1 MRRLSRRDFLKLAG
15 AMSLGGLLSACGV
28 DQIST
33 PPKTLFPT
41 LIPMPTV
48 MPTST
53 ATLTGTPTSTPMLTE
68 TPTTTPSLTAT
79 SSPTPTATPVPITL
93 RDFASRLG
101 IEIGVASP
109 IGYFLWHPEG
119 ESAQSQ
125 YTNLILKE
133 YNMVQSSWEFL
144 WAIQETIGGKPFR
157 PSRETYDFKETD
169 LLVNFYQKNGLR
181 VQVNSLIWGYRR
193 ALPSWLKNGN
203 FSREELLLIIQE
215 HIQTVVSR
223 YKGKVHEWIVV
234 NELFHPWEP
243 NFWQDK
249 FRSDF
254 NWVEKS
260 FEWAHEADP
269 RAKLILND
277 FGVEFPGY
285 KLYIPDKDRR
295 IFNLIRDLKDKGV
308 PIHGVGFQ
316 MHLYGTDFLTQE
328 QLETKVEALS
338 QNIQKYRDLGVD
350 VYVTEFDVRLNG
362 VPGSREERYELQGRI
377 YGSLFKACLES
388 GVKSFTIFGLVD
400 RYSWLEDPSI
410 GGADAAN
417 ADPLPFDD
425 NYKPKPAYYALL
437 QVLRELYTRRA
448 G

>member
-15 AMSLGGLLSACGV
+15 AASLGGILSACGV

-33 PPKTLFPT
+33 PTKTLFPT
-41 LIPMPTV
+41 LTPIP
-48 MPTST
+48 
-53 ATLTGTPTSTPMLTE
+53 AGTPTSTPTLTE
-68 TPTTTPSLTAT
+68 TPTTTPSPTAT
-79 SSPTPTATPVPITL
+79 SSPTPTATPAPITL

-101 IEIGVASP
+101 IEIGAASP
-109 IGYFLWHPEG
+109 IGYFLWHPE
-119 ESAQSQ
+119 STQ
-125 YTNLILKE
+125 YKNLFLKE
-133 YNMVQSSWEFL
+133 YNMVVSDWEFH

-157 PSRETYDFKETD
+157 PSRETYDFNETD
-169 LLVNFYQKNGLR
+169 RLADFYQRNGLR
-181 VQVNSLIWGYRR
+181 VQVHHLVWGHKP

-203 FSREELLLIIQE
+203 FSRNDLLLIIKE

-223 YKGKVHEWIVV
+223 YKGKIHEWSVV
-234 NELFHPWEP
+234 NELIHPWEP
-243 NFWQDK
+243 NFWQDALGPG
-249 FRSDF
+249 FD
-254 NWVEKS
+254 WVGMA

-269 RAKLILND
+269 QAKLILND
-277 FGVEFPGY
+277 FGIEFPGY
-285 KLYIPDKDRR
+285 RLYSPDKDRH
-295 IFNLIRDLKDKGV
+295 IFNLVRDLKDKGV

-328 QLETKVEALS
+328 QLEAGAESLS

-362 VPGSREERYELQGRI
+362 VPGSKEKRYELQGRI
-377 YGSLFKACLES
+377 YSSLFNACLES
-388 GVKSFTIFGLVD
+388 GVKSFAIFGLVD
-400 RYSWLEDPSI
+400 KYSWLENPSI

-425 NYKPKPAYYALL
+425 DYKPKPAYYALL
-437 QVLRELYTRRA
+437 QVLRELYAKRKA